1 MSEERV
7 VLKNE
12 FRYRRKSPATKT
24 ANGSRLLIKDLQTG
38 RQVYLDPLELE
49 ALTRAPHS
57 EFARWLDPDLRAAPA
72 RRCLVRSQP
81 AVTPSV

>member
-1 MSEERV
+1 MEQERV

-12 FRYRRKSPATKT
+12 FATVEVTRDDT

-49 ALTRAPHS
+49 ALTRVPHS
-57 EFARWLDPDLRAAPA
+57 AFARWLDPDLHAGEPDDAGLPTR
-72 RRCLVRSQP
+72 Q
-81 AVTPSV
+81 

>member
-1 MSEERV
+1 MEQERV

-12 FRYRRKSPATKT
+12 FATVEVTRDDT

-57 EFARWLDPDLRAAPA
+57 AFAQWLDPDLHEG
-72 RRCLVRSQP
+72 
-81 AVTPSV
+81 

>member
-1 MSEERV
+1 MEQERL

-12 FRYRRKSPATKT
+12 FATVEVARDNT

-57 EFARWLDPDLRAAPA
+57 VFARWLDPDLREG
-72 RRCLVRSQP
+72 QP
-81 AVTPSV
+81 EDAWLSRPLL

>member
-1 MSEERV
+1 M

-12 FRYRRKSPATKT
+12 FATVEVARDDT

-57 EFARWLDPDLRAAPA
+57 VFARWLDPDLRASAPDDA
-72 RRCLVRSQP
+72 WVVPTLL
-81 AVTPSV
+81 

>member
-1 MSEERV
+1 MEQERL

-12 FRYRRKSPATKT
+12 FATVEVARDDT
-24 ANGSRLLIKDLQTG
+24 ANGSRLLIKDLQSG

-57 EFARWLDPDLRAAPA
+57 VFARWLDPDL
-72 RRCLVRSQP
+72 LEGQP
-81 AVTPSV
+81 EDAWLSPPLL